1 MALLTVLDIVNTA
14 CAKIGEEPP
23 QSLTDDLGGGQSAS
37 LLYEAVVDFNL
48 GLQPSGFH
56 FAREVRQ
63 LSELAGV
70 TAFTG
75 YDHVFEIPGATIGPP
90 VYLTDDPSDP
100 HRRYDRFLLTSGRI
114 HASATPLY
122 AMVNFRPDPHRW
134 TGTFRMATISALA
147 AELAMAI
154 ASDRN
159 TMQTWQ
165 QTAYGTPSE
174 NFRGGQM
181 RAALSE
187 DGYANPPRAINVAQ
201 NPLERARRNGG
212 W

>member
-1 MALLTVLDIVNTA
+1 MALQTVADIVNAA

-23 QSLTDDLGGGQSAS
+23 QSLTEDLGGGQSAS

-63 LSELAGV
+63 LSRLAGI

-75 YDHVFEIPGATIGPP
+75 FEFVFNVPGAHIGPP
-90 VYLTDDPSDP
+90 VFLTDDPSDP
-100 HRRYDRFLLTSGRI
+100 DRRYDRYLLTSGQV
-114 HASATPLY
+114 HAADDPLY
-122 AMVNFRPDPHRW
+122 AMVNFRPDPHKW
-134 TGTFRMATISALA
+134 TGTFRMATITALA
-147 AELAMAI
+147 GELAFAI

-159 TMQTWQ
+159 TLQAMQQ
-165 QTAYGTPSE
+165 SAYGPPSE

-187 DGYANPPRAINVAQ
+187 DGFANPPRRISVAR
-201 NPLERARRNGG
+201 NPLEQAWRS
-212 W
+212 